1 MIYQQE
7 RPYNFDTVVG
17 QRFIVD
23 QLRQQS
29 IHNIWLGQYIFAGKF
44 GSGKTTMARI
54 IRMAAN
60 CQHKDGHGNPCMEC
74 EACRA
79 VLKGTP
85 DILEIDAASNTGV
98 DNIREL
104 KEYAACRPM
113 KLSKKVVI
121 IDEVHKLS
129 SAAFDALLKLLEEP
143 PEYII
148 FILCTTALDAIPATV
163 QSRCAVYRFGAID
176 EEDIEKHVLHVAEK
190 QGISITEDAA
200 SVIAQHS
207 EGAMRNALK
216 YLEQLGGARKQVD
229 AELCRSILG
238 LSDARKIFEY
248 LSCMM
253 DGDYE
258 KLIKLV
264 DETSIAG
271 KDFLTLARDISTACA
286 DCIVLKCSKDS
297 KIRGEQQYVNA
308 CKEIVGRYELG
319 ELCKMS
325 ELALELLQSAKQ
337 EASKSQF
344 LAHAFALMQKLTT
357 STTSLK
363 QERSAAISKDDQV
376 KESLSQKI
384 FMQALM
390 DRFETLAKEVEMLKS
405 CSFISTEEH
414 AEKAEVPPART
425 PAMYAPRESG
435 DVPKEE
441 DEMKEAGF
449 EPANTSVFD
458 ENLEAEIPES
468 SGLMDDEDLD
478 ADPFSDF
485 FDSEDDNPKRDI
497 VPPEESEKASTKEP
511 CEPESE
517 ETENIDLI
525 PVPDGLILSDRA
537 RQARE
542 RLLCAIHKEQPM
554 EKFFENCEETFTEEG
569 ILVIVASQ
577 PALNRLL
584 LFLGSH
590 QVKDVSV
597 QLKSA

>member
-60 CQHKDGHGNPCMEC
+60 CQHKDEHGNPCMEC

-79 VLKGTP
+79 VLNGTP

-129 SAAFDALLKLLEEP
+129 AAAFDALLKLLEEP

-190 QGISITEDAA
+190 QGIAITADAA

-238 LSDARKIFEY
+238 LSDAKKIFEY

-253 DGDYE
+253 DGDYG
-258 KLIKLV
+258 KLIALV

-297 KIRGEQQYVNA
+297 KIRGEHQYVNA
-308 CKEIVGRYELG
+308 CREMVDQYELG
-319 ELCKMS
+319 QFCKMS

-344 LAHAFALMQKLTT
+344 LAHAFALMQKLNTWT
-357 STTSLK
+357 YTSLK
-363 QERSAAISKDDQV
+363 QERSSISSNADQV
-376 KESLSQKI
+376 EESPAQKVL
-384 FMQALM
+384 MHALLN
-390 DRFETLAKEVEMLKS
+390 RLETLEKEMEMLKS
-405 CSFISTEEH
+405 CSFISSDEN
-414 AEKAEVPPART
+414 AEKAEMPPART
-425 PAMYAPRESG
+425 PAMHAPQKSEGVPAEES
-435 DVPKEE
+435 
-441 DEMKEAGF
+441 EMPDAGF

-458 ENLEAEIPES
+458 EKLEAEMPKS
-468 SGLMDDEDLD
+468 SSLFDDEDLD

-485 FDSEDDNPKRDI
+485 FDSEDDNPGSDI
-497 VPPEESEKASTKEP
+497 VPPEESGKAFTKES
-511 CEPESE
+511 CELEV
-517 ETENIDLI
+517 TENADPI

-542 RLLCAIHKEQPM
+542 RLLCAIHKEQSM

-590 QVKDVSV
+590 RIKDVSV